1 MNWSKE
7 YVQARVVRNTQAFE
21 SFIGQLR
28 HAAKL
33 LPLVKPF
40 LKTLL
45 AIKTK
50 LRPRQA

>member
-28 HAAKL
+28 HAANSSHSSSHS
-33 LPLVKPF
+33 
-40 LKTLL
+40 
-45 AIKTK
+45 
-50 LRPRQA
+50 